1 MASTNAFFIS
11 GGINS
16 PKALSYLSNTLSL
29 VKRRM
34 QGEEALSDS
43 TLCIVMMLILQEQI
57 RHEEASQIHYE
68 GLRKMI
74 KLRGGLSQLESC
86 PTLLL
91 KMSKLV
97 LSNHTLH
104 SHLIWYWFT
113 EWTYSTHFDTE
124 SQYYSFETACLRFEV
139 PYYQWVSTFIP
150 V

>member
-11 GGINS
+11 GGISS

-29 VKRRM
+29 VNRRM

-43 TLCIVMMLILQEQI
+43 TLCMVMMLILQEQI
-57 RHEEASQIHYE
+57 PHEETSQIHYE
-68 GLRKMI
+68 GLRRMI

-104 SHLIWYWFT
+104 SHLI
-113 EWTYSTHFDTE
+113 
-124 SQYYSFETACLRFEV
+124 
-139 PYYQWVSTFIP
+139 
-150 V
+150 

>member
-1 MASTNAFFIS
+1 
-11 GGINS
+11 
-16 PKALSYLSNTLSL
+16 
-29 VKRRM
+29 M

-43 TLCIVMMLILQEQI
+43 TICMVMMLILQEQT
-57 RHEEASQIHYE
+57 RHEKASEIHYE

-97 LSNHTLH
+97 LSNYHLY
-104 SHLIWYWFT
+104 SHLIWYWLT

-124 SQYYSFETACLRFEV
+124 SQYYFFETACLRFEV
-139 PYYQWVSTFIP
+139 HYHQ
-150 V
+150 

>member
-1 MASTNAFFIS
+1 
-11 GGINS
+11 
-16 PKALSYLSNTLSL
+16 
-29 VKRRM
+29 M

-43 TLCIVMMLILQEQI
+43 TLCMVMMLILQEQI
-57 RHEEASQIHYE
+57 RHEKASQIHYE

-86 PTLLL
+86 PTLLT

-97 LSNHTLH
+97 LFIHTLY

-124 SQYYSFETACLRFEV
+124 SQYCSFETACLKFEV
-139 PYYQWVSTFIP
+139 PCHQWVSTFIP
-150 V
+150 D